1 MKTKILILL
10 SIILIG
16 CKKEKIEVIE
26 PLLYQTNI
34 IDTLVNGN
42 DTLIMYISIMDDVT
56 SIGDVIRRDGELKID
71 INGDNDYRAKN
82 IQNGKLRYLLKEVGY
97 IYTENEYNRLFIDGL
112 LYKSIKG

>member
-26 PLLYQTNI
+26 PLLYQTGLN
-34 IDTLVNGN
+34 DTLINGN
-42 DTLIMYISIMDDVT
+42 DTLIMYINVLDNLSAT
-56 SIGDVIRRDGELKID
+56 GDVIRRNYELRID
-71 INGDNDYRAKN
+71 INGDDDYRAKN
-82 IQNGKLRYLLKEVGY
+82 IQKGKLTYLLKEVGY
-97 IYTENEYNRLFIDGL
+97 IYTENEYNRLFLNEL